1 MSDDTKAKQ
10 DEETNF
16 IGKTRFYDEDGN
28 IVESLNQE
36 GKVLVINFPGSGMI
50 FNGKDEDE
58 VKESAVETCEETQKL
73 LPQDAL
79 SQAFVCT
86 AVYENKADKAIK
98 EYNEENNNTHSN
110 EIFEQI
116 LKPMIIE
123 GDYDK
128 TLDNLSRVIFRGHCF
143 GCMVIAELENLLE
156 AKLKEQFNDAEC
168 KELLSAPQALI
179 SSPALQLDKYPK
191 YFETTAIVNN
201 SDRTITNEEYCGDR
215 LKQDLR
221 ELAGFD
227 KKDLIFFDKEDL
239 ILFDNI
245 ADRTI
250 MFAKKL
256 YDRLFKKDTK
266 EDLISLNARDIMN
279 VLTSQNAGEIK
290 DKSVIPDGHDI
301 KVSKKQQNNVHFII
315 SNRAALPS
323 TYGEMK
329 TRIEKRIGTKEN
341 DDISYDEKYLK
352 QVKKN
357 IGGHEYFF
365 LPDDLKSEF
374 ETSFSNAFER
384 CQTHIKIRDIRKRLH
399 NSNIDVLL
407 QENMETQENKLQIG
421 KTGNSSTGK
430 ISKQTAKTQI
440 EYAKQAMLQRRSPDR
455 R

>member
-1 MSDDTKAKQ
+1 MIEHNNEKQ
-10 DEETNF
+10 NEETNF
-16 IGKTRFYDEDGN
+16 IGKTRFYDDSGN
-28 IVESLNQE
+28 VVESFNQDR
-36 GKVLVINFPGSGMI
+36 KIFVINFPGSGMT
-50 FNGKDEDE
+50 FKGKDEDN
-58 VKESAVETCEETQKL
+58 VKKSAVETCKETKKL

-79 SQAFVCT
+79 AFVCT

-156 AKLKEQFNDAEC
+156 TKLKEQFNDAEC

-191 YFETTAIVNN
+191 YFQTTAIVNN
-201 SDRTITNEEYCGDR
+201 SDKTITGEDYCGDR

-227 KKDLIFFDKEDL
+227 EKDLILLKAEKIMEKGIPKEL
-239 ILFDNI
+239 
-245 ADRTI
+245 
-250 MFAKKL
+250 
-256 YDRLFKKDTK
+256 
-266 EDLISLNARDIMN
+266 
-279 VLTSQNAGEIK
+279 
-290 DKSVIPDGHDI
+290 PDI
-301 KVSKKQQNNVHFII
+301 KTSDKQQNNVHFFI
-315 SNRAALPS
+315 SNRAKLPS

-329 TRIEKRIGTKEN
+329 TRIEGRIGTKEN
-341 DDISYDEKYLK
+341 DDTSYEDKYIK

-365 LPDDLKSEF
+365 LPDQLKSEF
-374 ETSFSNAFER
+374 KTSFENAFEK
-384 CQTHIKIRDIRKRLH
+384 CQTRIKIRDIRKRVDSLAQ
-399 NSNIDVLL
+399 L
-407 QENMETQENKLQIG
+407 QENMETITKENKLQIG
-421 KTGNSSTGK
+421 KTGNSSTGE
-430 ISKQTAKTQI
+430 ISDIHKQTAKTQI
-440 EYAKQAMLQRRSPDR
+440 ECAKQAIIQRRLSQEKN
-455 R
+455 

>member
-16 IGKTRFYDEDGN
+16 IGKTRFYNDSGN

-36 GKVLVINFPGSGMI
+36 GKVLVINFPGSGMT
-50 FNGKDEDE
+50 FKNKYEDE
-58 VKESAVETCEETQKL
+58 VKKSAVDTCKKTKEL
-73 LPQDAL
+73 LPQDAS
-79 SQAFVCT
+79 SQAFVYT

-98 EYNEENNNTHSN
+98 EYNEKNNNTHSN

-156 AKLKEQFNDAEC
+156 TKLKEQFNEVQC
-168 KELLSAPQALI
+168 KNLLSAPQALI

-201 SDRTITNEEYCGDR
+201 SDRTITNEEYCGNR
-215 LKQDLR
+215 LKRDLQK
-221 ELAGFD
+221 LAGFD

-239 ILFDNI
+239 KLFDNI
-245 ADRTI
+245 ADRTL

-266 EDLISLNARDIMN
+266 EDLILLKAEKIKKTRFIPN
-279 VLTSQNAGEIK
+279 V
-290 DKSVIPDGHDI
+290 PDI
-301 KVSKKQQNNVHFII
+301 KMSEKQQNNVHFII
-315 SNRAALPS
+315 SNRAELPS
-323 TYGEMK
+323 TYDEMQR
-329 TRIEKRIGTKEN
+329 RIEGRIGTNEN

-365 LPDDLKSEF
+365 LPNGPKRKF
-374 ETSFSNAFER
+374 ETSFSDAFKK
-384 CQTHIKIRDIRKRLH
+384 CQTRKSQTPKAR
-399 NSNIDVLL
+399 I
-407 QENMETQENKLQIG
+407 EEARKKLQA
-421 KTGNSSTGK
+421 SD
-430 ISKQTAKTQI
+430 TQDK
-440 EYAKQAMLQRRSPDR
+440 EKMPKDVNKNNVVNLAMLQRRSQDR

>member
-1 MSDDTKAKQ
+1 MIEHNNEKQ

-16 IGKTRFYDEDGN
+16 IGKTRFYNKAGN

-36 GKVLVINFPGSGMI
+36 GKVLVINFPGSGMT
-50 FNGKDEDE
+50 FNGKDE
-58 VKESAVETCEETQKL
+58 VKESAVETCKETEKL

-79 SQAFVCT
+79 AFVCT

-128 TLDNLSRVIFRGHCF
+128 TLDNLNRVIFRGHCF

-156 AKLKEQFNDAEC
+156 TKLKEQFNEVQC
-168 KELLSAPQALI
+168 KNLLSAPQALI

-201 SDRTITNEEYCGDR
+201 SDRTITNKDYCGDR
-215 LKQDLR
+215 LKQDLLK
-221 ELAGFD
+221 LAEFD
-227 KKDLIFFDKEDL
+227 KKDLIFFDKEEILFDEKDL
-239 ILFDNI
+239 ILLK
-245 ADRTI
+245 AQ
-250 MFAKKL
+250 
-256 YDRLFKKDTK
+256 
-266 EDLISLNARDIMN
+266 DIMN
-279 VLTSQNAGEIK
+279 VLKSLNAGEIK
-290 DKSVIPDGHDI
+290 DDSVIPDVPDI
-301 KVSKKQQNNVHFII
+301 KTSDKQQNNVHFFI
-315 SNRAALPS
+315 SNRAELPS

-329 TRIEKRIGTKEN
+329 TRIEGRIGTKKN

-365 LPDDLKSEF
+365 LPAGLKSEF
-374 ETSFSNAFER
+374 KTSFENAFKK
-384 CQTHIKIRDIRKRLH
+384 CQTRIKIRDIRKRVDSLAQ
-399 NSNIDVLL
+399 L
-407 QENMETQENKLQIG
+407 QENMETLTKENKLQIG
-421 KTGNSSTGK
+421 KTGNSSTGE
-430 ISKQTAKTQI
+430 ISDIHKQTAKTQI
-440 EYAKQAMLQRRSPDR
+440 ECAKQAIIQRRLSQEKN
-455 R
+455 

>member
-1 MSDDTKAKQ
+1 MIEHNNEKQ

-16 IGKTRFYDEDGN
+16 IGKTRFYDEAGN

-36 GKVLVINFPGSGMI
+36 GKVLVINFPGSGMT
-50 FNGKDEDE
+50 FNGKDEDK
-58 VKESAVETCEETQKL
+58 VKKSAVETCEATKRL

-110 EIFEQI
+110 EIFEQV

-143 GCMVIAELENLLE
+143 GCMVIAEMEKLLE
-156 AKLKEQFNDAEC
+156 AKLKEQFNEVQC
-168 KELLSAPQALI
+168 KNLLSAPQALI

-191 YFETTAIVNN
+191 YFQTTAIVNN

-227 KKDLIFFDKEDL
+227 KKDLI
-239 ILFDNI
+239 
-245 ADRTI
+245 
-250 MFAKKL
+250 
-256 YDRLFKKDTK
+256 
-266 EDLISLNARDIMN
+266 SLNARDIMN
-279 VLTSQNAGEIK
+279 VLISLNAGEIK
-290 DKSVIPDGHDI
+290 DDSVIPDVPDI
-301 KVSKKQQNNVHFII
+301 KVSEKQQNNVHFII

-341 DDISYDEKYLK
+341 DDISYEDKYIK

-365 LPDDLKSEF
+365 LPDQLKSKF
-374 ETSFSNAFER
+374 ETSFSNAFTR
-384 CQTHIKIRDIRKRLH
+384 IKIRDIRKRLD
-399 NSNIDVLL
+399 SLAQL
-407 QENMETQENKLQIG
+407 QENMETITKENKLQIG
-421 KTGNSSTGK
+421 KTGNSSTGE
-430 ISKQTAKTQI
+430 ISDIHKQTAKTQI
-440 EYAKQAMLQRRSPDR
+440 ECAKQAIIQRRLSQEKN
-455 R
+455 

>member
-1 MSDDTKAKQ
+1 MIEHNNEKQ
-10 DEETNF
+10 NEETNF
-16 IGKTRFYDEDGN
+16 IGKTRFYDDSGN
-28 IVESLNQE
+28 VVESLNQDR
-36 GKVLVINFPGSGMI
+36 KIFVINFPGSGMT
-50 FNGKDEDE
+50 FNGKDKDN
-58 VKESAVETCEETQKL
+58 VKKSAVETCEATKRL
-73 LPQDAL
+73 LPQDEESL

-156 AKLKEQFNDAEC
+156 TKLKEQFNEVQC
-168 KELLSAPQALI
+168 KNLLSAPQALI

-191 YFETTAIVNN
+191 YFQTTAIVNN

-221 ELAGFD
+221 ELAEFD
-227 KKDLIFFDKEDL
+227 EK
-239 ILFDNI
+239 
-245 ADRTI
+245 
-250 MFAKKL
+250 
-256 YDRLFKKDTK
+256 
-266 EDLISLNARDIMN
+266 DLISLNARKIME
-279 VLTSQNAGEIK
+279 TG
-290 DKSVIPDGHDI
+290 VIPKVPQI
-301 KVSKKQQNNVHFII
+301 KMSKKQQNNVHFII

-329 TRIEKRIGTKEN
+329 TRIEKRIGTKKN
-341 DDISYDEKYLK
+341 DDISYEDKYIK

-365 LPDDLKSEF
+365 LPDQLKSEF
-374 ETSFSNAFER
+374 ETSFSNAFTR
-384 CQTHIKIRDIRKRLH
+384 IKIRDLRKRLH
-399 NSNIDVLL
+399 NSNIDPLVQL
-407 QENMETQENKLQIG
+407 QENMETLTKENKLQIG
-421 KTGNSSTGK
+421 KTGNSSTGE
-430 ISKQTAKTQI
+430 ISYIHKQTAETQI
-440 EYAKQAMLQRRSPDR
+440 ECAKQAIIQRRLSQEKKSI
-455 R
+455 

>member
-36 GKVLVINFPGSGMI
+36 GKVLVINFPGSGMT
-50 FNGKDEDE
+50 FNGKDEDN
-58 VKESAVETCEETQKL
+58 VKKSAVETCEATKRL
-73 LPQDAL
+73 LPQDEESL

-143 GCMVIAELENLLE
+143 GTMVIAEMEKLLE

-201 SDRTITNEEYCGDR
+201 SDRTITNEDYCGDR

-221 ELAGFD
+221 ELAEFD
-227 KKDLIFFDKEDL
+227 EK
-239 ILFDNI
+239 
-245 ADRTI
+245 
-250 MFAKKL
+250 
-256 YDRLFKKDTK
+256 
-266 EDLISLNARDIMN
+266 DLISLNAKKI
-279 VLTSQNAGEIK
+279 I
-290 DKSVIPDGHDI
+290 DKRVIPEVPQI
-301 KVSKKQQNNVHFII
+301 KTSEKQQNNVHFII
-315 SNRAALPS
+315 SNRAKLPS

-329 TRIEKRIGTKEN
+329 TRIEKRLGTKEN
-341 DDISYDEKYLK
+341 GDISYD
-352 QVKKN
+352 
-357 IGGHEYFF
+357 
-365 LPDDLKSEF
+365 
-374 ETSFSNAFER
+374 
-384 CQTHIKIRDIRKRLH
+384 
-399 NSNIDVLL
+399 
-407 QENMETQENKLQIG
+407 
-421 KTGNSSTGK
+421 
-430 ISKQTAKTQI
+430 
-440 EYAKQAMLQRRSPDR
+440 
-455 R
+455 